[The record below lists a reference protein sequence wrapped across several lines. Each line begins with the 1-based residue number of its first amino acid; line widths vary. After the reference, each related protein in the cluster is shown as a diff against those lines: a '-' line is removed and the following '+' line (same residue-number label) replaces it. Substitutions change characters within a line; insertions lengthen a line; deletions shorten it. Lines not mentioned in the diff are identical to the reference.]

1 MLRVSESVGKWTL
14 SHMGWRINCSNY
26 SRGNS
31 TVSIRA
37 FRLYLNFDSAIQFLK
52 IFSYRYTQ
60 RGSQRTCFYIC
71 VYHIIVYNS
80 ETLEMPQILVIR
92 LLKWIMI
99 HPHIKNGDVDLYLMM
114 WKQMLLSE
122 KNQNK
127 NRYKLKHHFKK
138 MYQEKYLEECTPK
151 CFLSDKAK
159 GFIASAFFL
168 TCFYIFN
175 RKAIYYKKH
184 ILLL

>member
-1 MLRVSESVGKWTL
+1 
-14 SHMGWRINCSNY
+14 
-26 SRGNS
+26 
-31 TVSIRA
+31 
-37 FRLYLNFDSAIQFLK
+37 
-52 IFSYRYTQ
+52 
-60 RGSQRTCFYIC
+60 
-71 VYHIIVYNS
+71 
-80 ETLEMPQILVIR
+80 
-92 LLKWIMI
+92 MI

-159 GFIASAFFL
+159 GFIAFAFF
-168 TCFYIFN
+168 
-175 RKAIYYKKH
+175 
-184 ILLL
+184 